1 MLKYFSPYSAISNKA
16 SLIQAEADQPLKTR
30 YIRDLKRDLKPG
42 WLFHHLYSYD
52 SILYGRWEY
61 WQNLQLVSQD
71 KYHLLQDKDPDKR
84 LVNIQEHILPKEPI
98 PEMSFGD
105 RCNTSQ
111 DKGVQM
117 IQLCLDKMLTKGGYI
132 NLMTRIEYLLD
143 WLLFAFGHPS
153 PWFRQLPKEPHSC
166 DGCSMV
172 LYQLFNLF
180 HLLYQPKDYWGNL
193 IADAKSK
200 GSQKHTGY
208 FPTPNTLA
216 NAIGQMLFSNN
227 QDTRL
232 QMGYEPAIGTGVM
245 TLEPSNKVLCMNGTD
260 VDKVLLKATLV
271 NWYMY
276 CPWFAIPPFYL
287 LDRTDLMWGNALVD
301 SEHEFYPQSIHQKY
315 WIEAYQD
322 IYPVS
327 LVKKDWQT
335 ELQKLI
341 DLQPTPVQ
349 APKIKLKQKNE
360 SEIYR
365 VKTKSRKFERPKG
378 KKKSK
383 LLSRIPFENKP
394 HE

>member
-1 MLKYFSPYSAISNKA
+1 MAQLDFILMLKYFSPYSAISNKT
-16 SLIQAEADQPLKTR
+16 SLIQAEAKQPLKTK

-61 WQNLQLVSQD
+61 WQNLQLVPQD
-71 KYHLLQDKDPDKR
+71 KYYLLQDKDPDKR

-98 PEMSFGD
+98 PQMSFGD
-105 RCNTSQ
+105 RCNANQ

-117 IQLCLDKMLTKGGYI
+117 IQLCLDKMLTKGGYV

-143 WLLFAFGHPS
+143 WLLFAFGHPN

-193 IADAKSK
+193 IADTRSK

-216 NAIGQMLFSNN
+216 NAIGQMLFSK
-227 QDTRL
+227 DRDARL

-260 VDKVLLKATLV
+260 IDKVLLKATLA

-276 CPWFAIPPFYL
+276 CPWFAVPPFYL
-287 LDRTDLMWGNALVD
+287 VDRTDLMWGNALVD
-301 SEHEFYPQSIHQKY
+301 SKHDFYPQSIHQKY
-315 WIEAYQD
+315 WIEVYKD
-322 IYPVS
+322 ICPVD
-327 LVKKDWQT
+327 LVERDWQG
-335 ELQKLI
+335 ELQKFI
-341 DLQPTPVQ
+341 DLQPTPVK
-349 APKIKLKQKNE
+349 PPNPIKSAKENKAQ
-360 SEIYR
+360 
-365 VKTKSRKFERPKG
+365 TKSKGFKRPKG
-378 KKKSK
+378 EKKSK
-383 LLSRIPFENKP
+383 LL
-394 HE
+394 